1 MQAWHCVAIIA
12 VSILLFIYGTF
23 RNEIEDRVYEQEVN
37 QVVTKAQESLKKENL
52 ATEKPELLDSP
63 AWAKYEIIL
72 KCEDSEKAQLHLEA
86 IKGASFLKFFL
97 SQVRASKTA
106 SELIFS
112 PFKSE
117 FFSEDEYSIL
127 QSLFSAH
134 ATLDDDKVIQIT
146 CRGHSSKSTKLLATL
161 ILDSYKTA
169 RQQEDSSKPLA
180 SSLLLQYDE
189 IQALGEQISS
199 LKDEISA
206 EDQTSASINVE
217 DIALRSELKM
227 LEQEL
232 AHYKKILL
240 QIDTLFKAGK
250 PTQEYLSIESITQFG
265 MIEELR
271 NTIDQLQRMLVN
283 QDLDDV
289 VSLEVKKNIET
300 NQLLLKN
307 EVANAIEELK
317 AKTIKAMERKKVLSN
332 RLVDLQKEEGLQNGG
347 QPKFSLLKQLE
358 DKLQSLLPQYQKS
371 FTNWKKS
378 GYQILRSS
386 FVE

>member
-189 IQALGEQISS
+189 IQALEEQISS

-232 AHYKKILL
+232 AHYKKYC
-240 QIDTLFKAGK
+240 FKLIHFLK
-250 PTQEYLSIESITQFG
+250 RVSQ
-265 MIEELR
+265 LR
-271 NTIDQLQRMLVN
+271 NTLV
-283 QDLDDV
+283 
-289 VSLEVKKNIET
+289 
-300 NQLLLKN
+300 
-307 EVANAIEELK
+307 
-317 AKTIKAMERKKVLSN
+317 SN
-332 RLVDLQKEEGLQNGG
+332 
-347 QPKFSLLKQLE
+347 P
-358 DKLQSLLPQYQKS
+358 
-371 FTNWKKS
+371 
-378 GYQILRSS
+378 
-386 FVE
+386 

>member
-37 QVVTKAQESLKKENL
+37 QVVNKAQESLKKKNI

-72 KCEDSEKAQLHLEA
+72 KCENSEKAQLHLET

-97 SQVRASKTA
+97 SQVRGSKTA

-169 RQQEDSSKPLA
+169 RQQEASSKPLA
-180 SSLLLQYDE
+180 YSLLMQYDE
-189 IQALGEQISS
+189 IQALEAQISS
-199 LKDEISA
+199 LKDEIST
-206 EDQTSASINVE
+206 EDQTSTSINVE
-217 DIALRSELKM
+217 DIALRSEFKM

-283 QDLDDV
+283 QDLNDV

-300 NQLLLKN
+300 NRLLLKN

-317 AKTIKAMERKKVLSN
+317 VKTIKALERKKVLSN
-332 RLVDLQKEEGLQNGG
+332 RLVDLQKEGSLQNGG
-347 QPKFSLLKQLE
+347 QPKLTLLKQLE
-358 DKLQSLLPQYQKS
+358 DKLQKQLPQYQKS
-371 FTNWKKS
+371 FTEWKQS
-378 GYQILRSS
+378 GYEVVKSS